1 MRVRE
6 NPFSGIF
13 YVVQLKLN
21 DAVNSEQI
29 FEQTRSV
36 YFQTV
41 FWYLLVSYLLK
52 TNTSYIYLNIYV
64 VQILLF

>member
-13 YVVQLKLN
+13 YVVQLKFN

>member
-64 VQILLF
+64 VQVLLF